1 MFGGHGGNA
10 CTFFFS
16 DTKPLADKF
25 FFALTSIG
33 LRINLSSGSLL
44 VKIEEAHKG
53 NREKTSFYL
62 RIKYV
67 SFEK

>member
-10 CTFFFS
+10 YTFFFE
-16 DTKPLADKF
+16 TTPLAHKF

-33 LRINLSSGSLL
+33 LRINLSSGPLP
-44 VKIEEAHKG
+44 VRIEEDHKG
-53 NREKTSFYL
+53 NGEKTSCYL

>member
-1 MFGGHGGNA
+1 
-10 CTFFFS
+10 
-16 DTKPLADKF
+16 LADKF

-33 LRINLSSGSLL
+33 LRINLSSGSLP
-44 VKIEEAHKG
+44 VRIEEDHKG
-53 NREKTSFYL
+53 NGEKTSCHL